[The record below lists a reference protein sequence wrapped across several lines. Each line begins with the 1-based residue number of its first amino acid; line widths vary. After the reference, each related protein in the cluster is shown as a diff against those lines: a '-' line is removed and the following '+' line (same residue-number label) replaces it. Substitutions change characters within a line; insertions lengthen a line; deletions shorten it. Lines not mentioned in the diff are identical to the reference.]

1 MLDTRVV
8 GFLDCWI
15 HGWKAF
21 SALPLPLAYP
31 ILSYTTTH
39 VGVFE
44 EG

>member
-21 SALPLPLAYP
+21 SALPLAYP
-31 ILSYTTTH
+31 IL
-39 VGVFE
+39 
-44 EG
+44 